1 MAVNEKQLAFAK
13 RVYQAAM
20 GGEIHPLFV
29 TAQAVLETGWGAH
42 TIGENNIFGITK
54 GSWTGPTDMVETK
67 EYFAHDRKTFTP
79 PDKILRKI
87 KIDSGRWQYTVKRA
101 FRHYETLA
109 ECLAD
114 HTSIFKKSM
123 YDDAWPYRNEPLMF
137 ALKITDNNKAKY
149 ATSPSYYNSLRSLII
164 TLGSKETW
172 LKKVEDENNS
182 E

>member
-1 MAVNEKQLAFAK
+1 MAANERQMAFAK

-29 TAQAVLETGWGAH
+29 TAQAILETGWGAH

-54 GSWTGPTDMVETK
+54 GSWEGPTDMVETK
-67 EYFAHDRKTFTP
+67 EYFAHDRKTFSP
-79 PDKILRKI
+79 PDKILRKL
-87 KIDSGRWQYTVKRA
+87 KLDSGRWQYTVKRA

-137 ALKITDNNKAKY
+137 ALKITDGNKAKY
-149 ATSPSYYNSLRSLII
+149 ATSPDYYKSLRSLII
-164 TLGSKETW
+164 TLGAKEGW
-172 LKKVEDENNS
+172 LKEKENENNTK
-182 E
+182 

>member
-1 MAVNEKQLAFAK
+1 MAANEKQMAFAK

-42 TIGENNIFGITK
+42 IIGENNIFGITK
-54 GSWTGPTDMVETK
+54 GSWTGPIDMVDTK
-67 EYFAHDRKTFTP
+67 EYFAHDRKEFSP
-79 PDKILRKI
+79 PDKILRKL
-87 KIDSGRWQYTVKRA
+87 KLESGRWEYTVKRA
-101 FRHYETLA
+101 FRHYESLE

-114 HTSIFKKSM
+114 HAEIFKKPM

-137 ALKITDNNKAKY
+137 ALKITDSNKAKY
-149 ATSPSYYNSLRSLII
+149 ATSQAYYNNLRTLII
-164 TLGSKETW
+164 TLGSKEKW
-172 LKKVEDENNS
+172 LKEVENESNT